1 MSEASRTGGSV
12 TVRQVAERAGVSR
25 QTVSNVLNAPERV
38 DPTTRARVRA
48 AIDLLGYRPNR
59 SARSLKTRKAGLIGY
74 CLARRPGLNPFMDVF
89 LHALCGAVEDAGH
102 HVLLFSAPDG
112 EQGMGVYGDLV
123 AQRAVDAFFLSD
135 TVTDDPRPR
144 WLNERGIRFAS
155 FGRTGGPGPWVDV
168 DGATAC
174 AELVAGL
181 FALGHRDIA
190 FIGWSNGMV
199 AGADRLEGWRSECDH
214 LGLPAGEDVVV
225 RVESD
230 TMAAGE
236 QAAAL
241 LLGRKRPPTAIVTV
255 SDLLAV
261 GALREVVHRGLKV
274 GEDVAVTGFDDSV
287 LACAAEPGLTTV
299 RQPIAEIAA
308 TLVQLLQAPVDTP
321 AVLLPGEIVSRGS
334 APVTTGLAGSRGQPA
349 LGTR

>member
-1 MSEASRTGGSV
+1 MVEVTHVGGFSDGRTGGSV

-38 DPTTRARVRA
+38 DPATRARVQA
-48 AIDLLGYRPNR
+48 AIDVLGYRPNR

-89 LHALCGAVEDAGH
+89 LHALCGAVENADH

-112 EQGMGVYGDLV
+112 ERGMGVYGDLV
-123 AQRAVDAFFLSD
+123 AQQAVDAFVLSD

-155 FGRTGGPGPWVDV
+155 FGRTGDGEPGPWVDV

-190 FIGWSNGMV
+190 FIGWSNAVV
-199 AGADRLEGWRSECDH
+199 AGADRLDGWRSQCDH
-214 LGLPAGEDVVV
+214 LGLSAGEDMVV
-225 RVESD
+225 RV
-230 TMAAGE
+230 
-236 QAAAL
+236 
-241 LLGRKRPPTAIVTV
+241 V

-261 GALREVVHRGLKV
+261 GALRAVVHRGLKV

-287 LACAAEPGLTTV
+287 LACAVQPGLTTV

-321 AVLLPGEIVSRGS
+321 AVLLPGEIVSRRS